1 MPYHFSVHCLPYYR
15 LPVYRLPVHR
25 LPVYCHNCY
34 LHHVLLQYGGGY
46 LLITWGMET
55 WALNI
60 NSKASYRCTCSCRK
74 TDLMN
79 LSFYRLVVNYNMQ
92 KVGVTGKT
100 PAKREATTSCCEVQR
115 INLKQYLCFTNN
127 NRLRLW
133 KKFTLLAWWAEG
145 VIKKH

>member
-1 MPYHFSVHCLPYYR
+1 MWLKCLTTFLFTATTVTSTMFWYSSVTEVCR
-15 LPVYRLPVHR
+15 LRTFCKLTSRGMYNRWWWW
-25 LPVYCHNCY
+25 
-34 LHHVLLQYGGGY
+34 GG

-60 NSKASYRCTCSCRK
+60 NSKASYPCPCPCP
-74 TDLMN
+74 
-79 LSFYRLVVNYNMQ
+79 FYRLVVCDMQ

-115 INLKQYLCFTNN
+115 IHLKQYRCFTNN

-133 KKFTLLAWWAEG
+133 KKFTLRQSKYCLMRLRCY
-145 VIKKH
+145 